1 MFAASIVHLLFQ
13 APNVGLAIEIEPNLL
28 GLSIQLLGLSWAFG
42 LNADIAKW
50 LSVLCRF

>member
-28 GLSIQLLGLSWAFG
+28 GLSNQLLRLSWASG
-42 LNADIAKW
+42 LNADIAKR
-50 LSVLCRF
+50 LSVLCRY